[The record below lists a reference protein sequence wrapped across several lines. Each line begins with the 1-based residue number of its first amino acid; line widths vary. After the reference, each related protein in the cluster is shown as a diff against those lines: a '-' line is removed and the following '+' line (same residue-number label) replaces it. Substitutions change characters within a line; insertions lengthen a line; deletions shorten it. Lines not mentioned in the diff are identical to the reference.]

1 VPSHGLLIGGDSHP
15 KGTQITQEI
24 AVHVVGSEKPALLY
38 EMVVLYHPAV
48 KRG

>member
-1 VPSHGLLIGGDSHP
+1 LIGVEPHP
-15 KGTQITQEI
+15 KGTQVTQEI

>member
-1 VPSHGLLIGGDSHP
+1 
-15 KGTQITQEI
+15 
-24 AVHVVGSEKPALLY
+24 VHVVGSEKPALLY